1 MNQTI
6 AIDLGTLDAL
16 QQVCDTLCAAS
27 GRLHSWVPGSDDL
40 FHSSRT
46 LRDILAVL
54 QHEAERHTALTTA
67 KE

>member
-1 MNQTI
+1 MSHTI

-16 QQVCDTLCAAS
+16 QQTCDTLCAAS
-27 GRLHSWVPGSDDL
+27 GILPSWVPGSDDL

-46 LRDILAVL
+46 LRDILAGL
-54 QHEAERHTALTTA
+54 QHEADTALATE